1 MMKNNSWKWRINTTK
16 MYICT
21 KQTGKT
27 SQVIQ
32 RNLVIQIDIVYAQ
45 KTFVLQSL
53 ENMRYLI

>member
-27 SQVIQ
+27 SQITQ
-32 RNLVIQIDIVYAQ
+32 RNLAIQIGVVHAQ

-53 ENMRYLI
+53 GNMRYLD